1 MSEFHNLHG
10 AGVDE
15 VGRWFADKRVRW
27 ICEWA
32 AADAVGEV
40 EMSDRT
46 AILESA
52 LDILPDGIVLFG
64 AEGEVVFWNQAAA
77 AITGYAGVDV
87 VGRPAPEA
95 LETLMPA
102 RTGCGELAQGVD
114 LQTGRGTLV
123 RSKHKLGHEVQLMTR
138 AVGLRDGLGERI
150 GMAALF
156 HPAES
161 LDALPHG
168 ETSENERTAASRAEL
183 EERLQNEFEDF
194 VRGGVPFGVL
204 WVNVDQAHAM
214 RKTHGTGACEAMLEK
229 VERALAQ
236 GLRPAE
242 EVGRWGDDEFLIVSH
257 ERSAVMLATHGQAL
271 AGLARTA
278 DFRWWGDRVSLTVSR
293 GAAQASAEDEVALAA
308 LLERAQGAM
317 EASIRTGGNCVTS
330 APGRR
335 ECLPS

>member
-1 MSEFHNLHG
+1 M
-10 AGVDE
+10 
-15 VGRWFADKRVRW
+15 R
-27 ICEWA
+27 
-32 AADAVGEV
+32 
-40 EMSDRT
+40 DRT
-46 AILESA
+46 EILESA
-52 LDILPDGIVLFG
+52 LDSLPDGIVLLG
-64 AEGEVVFWNQAAA
+64 AEDEVVFWNQAAA
-77 AITGYAGVDV
+77 AITGFAGLDV

-102 RTGCGELAQGVD
+102 GAGRDDQMQGAEA
-114 LQTGRGTLV
+114 QTGHGALV
-123 RSKHKLGHEVQLMTR
+123 RARHKLGHELQVMTR
-138 AVGLRDGLGERI
+138 ALVLRDGLGERI
-150 GMAALF
+150 GMAAVF
-156 HPAES
+156 HPAEC

-194 VRGGVPFGVL
+194 LRGGVPFGVL
-204 WVNVDQAHAM
+204 WVSVDQAHAM

-278 DFRWWGDRVSLTVSR
+278 DFRWWGDRVSLTVSI
-293 GAAQASAEDEVALAA
+293 GAAQACAQDEEGLAQ

-317 EASIRTGGNCVTS
+317 EASIRAGGNCVTS

>member
-1 MSEFHNLHG
+1 M
-10 AGVDE
+10 
-15 VGRWFADKRVRW
+15 K
-27 ICEWA
+27 
-32 AADAVGEV
+32 
-40 EMSDRT
+40 DRT
-46 AILESA
+46 EILESA
-52 LDILPDGIVLFG
+52 LDSLPDGIALFG
-64 AEGEVVFWNQAAA
+64 AEGEVLFWNQAAA
-77 AITGYAGVDV
+77 AISGYAGVDV

-102 RTGCGELAQGVD
+102 GTGSGDPVQGVEA
-114 LQTGRGTLV
+114 QTGRGSLV
-123 RSKHKLGHEVQLMTR
+123 RAKHKLGHELQVMTR
-138 AVGLRDGLGERI
+138 ALLLRDVLGERI
-150 GMAALF
+150 GMAVVF

-194 VRGGVPFGVL
+194 ARGGVPFGVL

-278 DFRWWGDRVSLTVSR
+278 DFRWWGDRISLTVSI
-293 GAAQASAEDEVALAA
+293 GAAQASAEDEEGLAQ
-308 LLERAQGAM
+308 LLERAQRAM
-317 EASIRTGGNCVTS
+317 EASVHAGGNCVTS
-330 APGRR
+330 APGRP

>member
-1 MSEFHNLHG
+1 M
-10 AGVDE
+10 
-15 VGRWFADKRVRW
+15 R
-27 ICEWA
+27 
-32 AADAVGEV
+32 
-40 EMSDRT
+40 DRT
-46 AILESA
+46 EILESA
-52 LDILPDGIVLFG
+52 LDSLPDGIVLFD
-64 AEGEVVFWNQAAA
+64 AEGAVMFWNQAAA
-77 AITGYAGVDV
+77 AISGYAGVEV

-102 RTGCGELAQGVD
+102 GTGRGELVQGVD
-114 LQTGRGTLV
+114 PETRRGTLV
-123 RSKHKLGHEVQLMTR
+123 RAKHKLGHEVQVMTR
-138 AVGLRDGLGERI
+138 ALVLCDGLGERI
-150 GMAALF
+150 GMAAVF
-156 HPAES
+156 HPAEC

-194 VRGGVPFGVL
+194 ARGGVPFGVL
-204 WVNVDQAHAM
+204 WVSVDQAHEL
-214 RKTHGTGACEAMLEK
+214 RKSHGTGACEAMLEK

-278 DFRWWGDRVSLTVSR
+278 DFRWWGDRVSLTVSI
-293 GAAQASAEDEVALAA
+293 GAAQACAEDEEGLAQ
-308 LLERAQGAM
+308 LLERAQSAM
-317 EASIRTGGNCVTS
+317 EASIRAGGNCVTS
-330 APGRR
+330 APGRP

>member
-1 MSEFHNLHG
+1 M
-10 AGVDE
+10 
-15 VGRWFADKRVRW
+15 R
-27 ICEWA
+27 
-32 AADAVGEV
+32 
-40 EMSDRT
+40 DRT
-46 AILESA
+46 EILESA

-102 RTGCGELAQGVD
+102 GTGCGELAQGMD
-114 LQTGRGTLV
+114 PQTGRGTLV
-123 RSKHKLGHEVQLMTR
+123 RSKHKLGHEVQVMTR
-138 AVGLRDGLGERI
+138 ALELRDGLGERI
-150 GMAALF
+150 GMAAVF
-156 HPAES
+156 HPAEC
-161 LDALPHG
+161 LDALPLG
-168 ETSENERTAASRAEL
+168 ETSEHERTAASRARPWKSGCRAGL
-183 EERLQNEFEDF
+183 RILRGAAFRL
-194 VRGGVPFGVL
+194 GVL
-204 WVNVDQAHAM
+204 WVNVDQAHTL

-278 DFRWWGDRVSLTVSR
+278 DFRWWGDRVSLTVSI
-293 GAAQASAEDEVALAA
+293 GAAQASAEDEEGLAA